1 MIVLT
6 NEINTMF
13 YFPRTIKFNITMHLN
28 LIRESNLLHLKY
40 CIKVIIIIIYISI
53 YIYIKS
59 KPLLTSQF
67 STSALFKKKIVFI
80 FFH

>member
-40 CIKVIIIIIYISI
+40 CIKVITIIIIIIIITSR
-53 YIYIKS
+53 
-59 KPLLTSQF
+59 KPVLCTG
-67 STSALFKKKIVFI
+67 TYLFV
-80 FFH
+80 